1 MQALFSG
8 ILGKLIL
15 FILGATVIGTPVEK
29 RSAVTSKCSGYPTI
43 RNILIVYSADT
54 TETAGKKV
62 KEDLEIESKRLEA
75 EMEKTKKELKTLKI
89 SITDK
94 GLRVTSEEGG
104 EVEFTV
110 DLEGI
115 DEAIDE
121 KLRQM
126 ELADSIIAYMG
137 DDDERRFIRVR
148 GKDIVQLG
156 EDVHIP
162 YFELVRGN
170 VVVIGGD
177 LRIDGKVMGDVV
189 NIFGKTTLSSSA
201 IVNGEVVTVMGDLSR
216 ADDAT
221 VGGETI
227 LVGGEEFGSFAWP
240 MMPLGHGLIKVIA
253 KVMSF
258 IIAALLFLIVVY
270 FLSDRMKRSSTL
282 VFGSFLKSLGV
293 GFLVV
298 FVGSILAVALAVILA
313 ITIVG
318 IPVSILIILSFIAVI
333 VMGYFVSALALGQF
347 LTSKFDLET
356 DSPMI
361 QGLVG
366 LFALALLGLIASIMF
381 FNPFLMPVRVLL
393 GKLGFFAIFLA
404 VITGVGAFVLSR
416 AGSVSRETK
425 PELPA

>member
-8 ILGKLIL
+8 IIGKLVL
-15 FILGATVIGTPVEK
+15 FILSVTVIGTPAEK
-29 RSAVTSKCSGYPTI
+29 QSAEKAHLDASI
-43 RNILIVYSADT
+43 RVVYNADT
-54 TETAGKKV
+54 TETEKEKAEKDIEADGKK
-62 KEDLEIESKRLEA
+62 LEA
-75 EMEKTKKELKTLKI
+75 EKKRVEKEARSLKI

-94 GLRVTSEEGG
+94 GLKVGSEEGG
-104 EVEFTV
+104 DVEFTV

-115 DEAIDE
+115 DEVIDE
-121 KLRQM
+121 KLR
-126 ELADSIIAYMG
+126 ELEIPDSIIAYMG
-137 DDDERRFIRVR
+137 DEDERRFVGIR
-148 GKDIVQLG
+148 GKDLVRFG
-156 EDVHIP
+156 EEVHIP

-189 NIFGKTTLSSSA
+189 NIFGRTTLSSSA

-221 VGGETI
+221 IGGETI
-227 LVGGEEFGSFAWP
+227 LVGGDGFGPVAWP
-240 MMPLGHGLIKVIA
+240 MMPFGHGFIKVIG
-253 KVMSF
+253 KIVSF
-258 IIAALLFLIVVY
+258 IIGALLLLIVVY

-298 FVGSILAVALAVILA
+298 FVGTILAVVLAIILA

-318 IPVSILIILSFIAVI
+318 IPVSILIILSIIALI

-347 LTSKFDLET
+347 LTSKFNLET
-356 DSPMI
+356 DSPLL
-361 QGLVG
+361 QGLIG

-393 GKLGFFAIFLA
+393 RNLGNFVNFLA